1 MSLHLLTPS
10 LSATAD
16 DRWTAGDWTLG
27 VVLPL
32 VLLAVGVA
40 LYLRGR
46 SALAEATRV
55 RAGFGGPPGSVD
67 VGTELGFG
75 VEDAR
80 EQALAARRLKLW
92 GLLLVVVALLWT
104 LVTLLTALL

>member
-1 MSLHLLTPS
+1 MSPHLLAPR
-10 LSATAD
+10 LSASAD

-46 SALAEATRV
+46 AALAEARRV
-55 RAGFGGPPGSVD
+55 RAGFGGPPGSLD

-75 VEDAR
+75 VQDNR
-80 EQALAARRLKLW
+80 EQVLAARRLKLW

-104 LVTLLTALL
+104 LVTLVVALL